1 VRYPLVVAITGA
13 SGTVYAQRLLQRAL
27 DHFETIGLT
36 ISRHAFRVMQE
47 ELELE
52 ATPADFRPEM
62 LLPGIAGADRIYY
75 HGPHDFDAPFASG
88 SAAPDALVVVPCSM
102 GTLGRIAA
110 GASDDLLTRA
120 ADVMLKER
128 RKLILVPRETPLSL
142 IHLRNM
148 LAVTEA
154 GAVVMPAAPGFYHRP
169 QRVEELVDF
178 IVFRILDHLGVRD
191 PSARR
196 WNIEPEGESTK
207 AGAQGVGPVPGKG
220 HKDLGR

>member
-1 VRYPLVVAITGA
+1 MRYPLVVAITGA
-13 SGTVYAQRLLQRAL
+13 SGSVYAQRLLQRAL
-27 DHFETIGLT
+27 DHFDSIGLT
-36 ISRHAFRVMQE
+36 VSRHAFRVIQE
-47 ELELE
+47 ELGLTS
-52 ATPADFRPEM
+52 TPAEFRPEL
-62 LLPGIAGADRIYY
+62 LLPDTPGVERIYY

-128 RKLILVPRETPLSL
+128 RKLILVARETPLSL

-154 GAVVMPAAPGFYHRP
+154 GAVVMPASPGFYHRP

-178 IVFRILDHLGVRD
+178 VVSRILDHLGVRD
-191 PSARR
+191 PKAKR
-196 WNIEPEGESTK
+196 WNVPAEDQHGDTETRRSTGGEE
-207 AGAQGVGPVPGKG
+207 
-220 HKDLGR
+220 

>member
-1 VRYPLVVAITGA
+1 VRYPLVIAITGA

-27 DHFETIGLT
+27 EHFESVGLT

-47 ELELE
+47 ELLLKV
-52 ATPADFRPEM
+52 APADFRPEM
-62 LLPGIAGADRIYY
+62 LLPGTPGVERVYY

-110 GASDDLLTRA
+110 GTSDDLLTRA

-169 QRVEELVDF
+169 QTVEELVDF
-178 IVFRILDHLGVRD
+178 VVSRILDHLEVRD
-191 PSARR
+191 PKAKR
-196 WNIEPEGESTK
+196 WNVS
-207 AGAQGVGPVPGKG
+207 
-220 HKDLGR
+220 DN

>member
-1 VRYPLVVAITGA
+1 MRYPLVVAITGA
-13 SGTVYAQRLLQRAL
+13 SGTVYARRLLERAL
-27 DHFETIGLT
+27 EHFEAIGLT

-47 ELELE
+47 ELLLE
-52 ATPADFRPEM
+52 TGPAEFRPEL
-62 LLPGIAGADRIYY
+62 LLPGVPGVERIFY

-88 SAAPDALVVVPCSM
+88 SAAPEALVVVPCSM

-110 GASDDLLTRA
+110 GSSDDLLTRA

-178 IVFRILDHLGVRD
+178 VVFRILDHLGVRD
-191 PSARR
+191 RGVKR
-196 WNIEPEGESTK
+196 W
-207 AGAQGVGPVPGKG
+207 GVGGQDPSNAG
-220 HKDLGR
+220 

>member
-1 VRYPLVVAITGA
+1 MRYPLVVAITGA
-13 SGTVYAQRLLQRAL
+13 SGTVYAQRLLARAL
-27 DHFETIGLT
+27 EYFETIGLT
-36 ISRHAFRVMQE
+36 VSRHAFRVMQE
-47 ELELE
+47 ELGLE
-52 ATPADFRPEM
+52 TTPGDFRPEM
-62 LLPGIAGADRIYY
+62 LLPGVPGVERIYY

-88 SAAPDALVVVPCSM
+88 SAAPEGLVVVPCSM

-120 ADVMLKER
+120 ADVILKER

-178 IVFRILDHLGVRD
+178 VVFRILDHLGVRD
-191 PSARR
+191 RSAKR
-196 WNIEPEGESTK
+196 W
-207 AGAQGVGPVPGKG
+207 GVAA
-220 HKDLGR
+220 DE